1 MDRLLDYNSKK
12 TSNVKRKTHK
22 LSAYS
27 LCRVRKAFSRFL
39 CILIQN
45 RKYAPSRL
53 TTKKES
59 MCAFLDDQVR
69 AKPLRSVG
77 IFLLTFLHLQLFFSP
92 SCFCTDKHFYSEY
105 CRVHL
110 FPEKAFR
117 YHLGRSRRIKI
128 RAGE

>member
-1 MDRLLDYNSKK
+1 MDRLLDYDSKK

-27 LCRVRKAFSRFL
+27 LCRVRKAFARFL

-53 TTKKES
+53 ITKKES
-59 MCAFLDDQVR
+59 MCAFLDDQVK

-92 SCFCTDKHFYSEY
+92 SCLCTDKAFLLRILQSTSFSRKGIALPFGEKQKDQDP
-105 CRVHL
+105 CR
-110 FPEKAFR
+110 
-117 YHLGRSRRIKI
+117 
-128 RAGE
+128 